1 MTQPPNRNLLKETLQ
16 YIKNCG
22 KTTNDILW
30 VGSADG
36 NYAISWNEFEKIAD
50 STEYGRSGI
59 TPEIAADLVVVFN
72 DEMWLSRKIISE
84 IPIEEWQL
92 NSTPEKQPH
101 AKPFSRIIINN
112 PNAGTKLHD
121 YNFWQLMIVETVK
134 NNIDRPLT
142 SIWQFARAIEIIQI
156 SHETY
161 RSKMFIT

>member
-22 KTTNDILW
+22 KITNDILW
-30 VGSADG
+30 VASADG

-59 TPEIAADLVVVFN
+59 TPEIAVDLVVVFN

-92 NSTPEKQPH
+92 NSTSEKQPH

-121 YNFWQLMIVETVK
+121 YNFW
-134 NNIDRPLT
+134 
-142 SIWQFARAIEIIQI
+142 
-156 SHETY
+156 
-161 RSKMFIT
+161 

>member
-84 IPIEEWQL
+84 IPTEEWQL
-92 NSTPEKQPH
+92 NSTPEK
-101 AKPFSRIIINN
+101 
-112 PNAGTKLHD
+112 
-121 YNFWQLMIVETVK
+121 
-134 NNIDRPLT
+134 
-142 SIWQFARAIEIIQI
+142 
-156 SHETY
+156 
-161 RSKMFIT
+161 

>member
-22 KTTNDILW
+22 KITNDILW
-30 VGSADG
+30 VASADG

-59 TPEIAADLVVVFN
+59 TPEIAVDLVVVFN

-84 IPIEEWQL
+84 IPIED
-92 NSTPEKQPH
+92 
-101 AKPFSRIIINN
+101 IN
-112 PNAGTKLHD
+112 
-121 YNFWQLMIVETVK
+121 
-134 NNIDRPLT
+134 RPLT
-142 SIWQFARAIEIIQI
+142 SIWQFAPAIDIIQI

-161 RSKMFIT
+161 RSKMFIHDESVTFQLPLSQYLK